1 MEEWL
6 KEGRELQKEKET
18 VLNYLSCLLIR
29 ANSTKELKAITP
41 ECLHSEL
48 PEYWDLGTHS
58 PMAQEQIDTFNKQN
72 EEAIGLIKKR
82 LLLNM
87 IT

>member
-6 KEGRELQKEKET
+6 EKGRELQKEKET

-29 ANSTKELKAITP
+29 ANSAKELKALTP

-48 PEYWDLGTHS
+48 PEYWGLGTHF
-58 PMAQEQIDTFNKQN
+58 PMTQEEIDTFNKQN
-72 EEAIGLIKKR
+72 EKAIGLIKKR